1 MATPTGPQ
9 IYPGASTTH
18 WYGDSY
24 SGDRMDVNAVVWHST
39 EGTSLP
45 DYEGGATAPTI
56 TAVPDFDARKLR
68 FFQHFRFDVSARAL
82 VNRPGGV
89 ETNTLNV
96 AQVEIVGTCDPATHK
111 KWGKTPHLYMPE
123 LPDWAVRDLAAFVTW
138 AHDEH
143 GVPLTSGVT
152 FKAYP
157 GSYGADNGVRLTFD
171 KWNAF
176 EGHLGH
182 MHAPE
187 NCVTPDTPI
196 LMGDMTWKTAGD
208 LVTGDRIV
216 GFDEDNTQVGSTA
229 GRRFREALATVHGR
243 ATKDCYEVVTSD
255 GRTVVASA
263 DHKWLVNLPYVNR
276 GSRVAWV
283 ETASLAPG
291 KHRARSVGAPWS
303 ESHSREAA
311 WVAGAIDCD
320 GAIVF
325 NKSGDSQVL
334 FGQSEGRADVMDRF
348 RKYLTDTKREWYEAT
363 RTNRAGFK
371 GQEGFVDLRVKGG
384 LWETVRLLVET
395 GPEKFESVRDN
406 CWVNRVVG
414 KTAPAIEIL
423 SVRHVGPREVV
434 SLESSTRTYV
444 ANGLLC
450 HNTHGDPGAFPMRAI
465 LNAAKPV
472 PPKAPAAP
480 RPPSKPPSKPVVSLK
495 HVVAAARRDPGGR
508 QGATTHKVEVRL
520 VEDALVKLG
529 YLNKR
534 WADGSFGTYT
544 VAAYARLQRHL
555 GYAGAA
561 ADGIPGSHSL
571 TWLGLRTGLFTKAD

>member
-45 DYEGGATAPTI
+45 DYDGGATAPTI

-68 FFQHFRFDVSARAL
+68 WFQHFRFDVSARAL

-89 ETNTLNV
+89 KTNTLNV

-187 NCVTPDTPI
+187 N
-196 LMGDMTWKTAGD
+196 L
-208 LVTGDRIV
+208 
-216 GFDEDNTQVGSTA
+216 
-229 GRRFREALATVHGR
+229 
-243 ATKDCYEVVTSD
+243 
-255 GRTVVASA
+255 
-263 DHKWLVNLPYVNR
+263 
-276 GSRVAWV
+276 
-283 ETASLAPG
+283 
-291 KHRARSVGAPWS
+291 
-303 ESHSREAA
+303 
-311 WVAGAIDCD
+311 
-320 GAIVF
+320 
-325 NKSGDSQVL
+325 
-334 FGQSEGRADVMDRF
+334 
-348 RKYLTDTKREWYEAT
+348 
-363 RTNRAGFK
+363 
-371 GQEGFVDLRVKGG
+371 
-384 LWETVRLLVET
+384 
-395 GPEKFESVRDN
+395 
-406 CWVNRVVG
+406 
-414 KTAPAIEIL
+414 
-423 SVRHVGPREVV
+423 
-434 SLESSTRTYV
+434 
-444 ANGLLC
+444 
-450 HNTHGDPGAFPMRAI
+450 HGDPGAFPMQAI

-472 PPKAPAAP
+472 PPKTPAAP
-480 RPPSKPPSKPVVSLK
+480 KPPSKPAAKPVVSLK

-508 QGATTHKVEVRL
+508 QGATTHKAEVRL
-520 VEDALVKLG
+520 VEDALVKLR
-529 YLNKR
+529 YLDKR

-561 ADGIPGSHSL
+561 ADGIPGAHSL
-571 TWLGLRTGLFTKAD
+571 RWLGLRTGLFTDKD